1 MTKIKLIALD
11 MDGTACSFHQGI
23 YETNIMPIIK
33 AQEMGIRVVFATGR
47 PVLTSLSEAIKVKM
61 DYFQQYFIGFNGACI
76 YDIKTNTIV
85 YQQTLSASQ
94 VNFLF
99 QLAKKYHKKLWCYV
113 DDLTKVIVNFNPVA
127 KNNPEL
133 AFFHGEFI
141 QYDSTLVIQNESYKC
156 IVMNV
161 HENDDF
167 IIAARGQNIEIAIDA
182 SGTAEINA
190 PGISKLAG
198 LKWIS
203 TQWDI
208 ALSEMM
214 AIGDSMNDYWMIKNV
229 GLGIAMEN
237 SQEQIKAVAKEVT
250 TTVETGGV
258 AKMIEKYILNNKK

>member
-1 MTKIKLIALD
+1 
-11 MDGTACSFHQGI
+11 
-23 YETNIMPIIK
+23 
-33 AQEMGIRVVFATGR
+33 
-47 PVLTSLSEAIKVKM
+47 M

-85 YQQTLSASQ
+85 YQQALSASQ

-127 KNNPEL
+127 KNNFEL

-182 SGTAEINA
+182 LGTAKINA

-208 ALSEMM
+208 ALSEIM